1 VSVSTIDPTPRTA
14 GPLRDRDLDKALVE
28 FGVDAHRLLDA
39 DLPDPDGQSFGCASA
54 LITTVAKLCVEELR
68 AARRRSGRTTAL
80 SELAM
85 RGAQIDGALRSRDLR
100 RRRAAL
106 AGVETALG
114 RLRSISTPD
123 DIADAVCGELV
134 RSCGFS
140 RAMLSRVTDGVWR
153 PASAHFAHR
162 AISES
167 DRLWMASVEVPLS
180 AMVLER
186 ELLEAGRPAFVI
198 NAQDDPR
205 SLREF
210 VVGTGTSSY
219 VVAPIVPAGRVIG
232 LIHADFFPSSREV
245 DDVDAH
251 LLGAFADGFGRIY
264 ERAVLLER
272 LKRERDHVRQTLKS
286 TEQIMDNLARAE
298 VELVRHAD
306 ERSSASAA
314 TTLAMTGGSAEID
327 ELLTARERE
336 VMGLLVT
343 GQTNGAIAERLVI
356 SEGTVK
362 SHVKQILRK
371 LGAVNRSEVIARYL
385 GMSSQG

>member
-1 VSVSTIDPTPRTA
+1 VSVSTLDPTPRTA
-14 GPLRDRDLDKALVE
+14 GPIRDRDLQRALTE
-28 FGVDAHRLLDA
+28 FAADARRLLDA
-39 DLPDPDGQSFGCASA
+39 DLPVPESDELAAGCAGA
-54 LITTVAKLCVEELR
+54 LITAVAVLSVEELR
-68 AARRRSGRTTAL
+68 AARRRSSRTAAL
-80 SELAM
+80 CELAM
-85 RGAQIDGALRSRDLR
+85 RGALRSRDLR

-114 RLRSISTPD
+114 RLRSIASPD
-123 DIADAVCGELV
+123 EITHAVCGELV

-140 RAMLSRVTDGVWR
+140 RVMLSRVTDSVWR
-153 PASAHFAHR
+153 PWVAHFAHR
-162 AISES
+162 EILAS
-167 DRLWMASVEVPLS
+167 DEEWMSSTEIPFS
-180 AMVLER
+180 AMILER
-186 ELLEAGRPAFVI
+186 ELLEAGRPACVVD
-198 NAQDDPR
+198 AQSDPR
-205 SLREF
+205 TLKSF
-210 VVGTGTSSY
+210 VAATGTSSY

-232 LIHADFFPSSREV
+232 LIHADYFPSDRRADE
-245 DDVDAH
+245 VDAH
-251 LLGAFADGFGRIY
+251 LLGAFADGFGRVY

-272 LKRERDHVRQTLKS
+272 LKRERNHVRETLKS
-286 TEQIMDNLARAE
+286 TEMIMDNLARAE

-343 GQTNGAIAERLVI
+343 GQTNSAIAERLVI

-385 GMSSQG
+385 GMMSQS